1 MLHLGQPVVA
11 LILIVAHVEAVDK
24 VVDLG
29 QDEIARRSDWIAV
42 EAKVVYKAR
51 WRRDYLQVT
60 YRMID
65 RSISSSPWYSSVR
78 STTDGITT

>member
-1 MLHLGQPVVA
+1 

-29 QDEIARRSDWIAV
+29 QDEIARRSDWVAV
-42 EAKVVYKAR
+42 EAQVVYKAR

-65 RSISSSPWYSSVR
+65 
-78 STTDGITT
+78 